1 MTFWR
6 RKTRTGTTPSET
18 TCAPMPVARQA
29 PGGPSLRRLPP
40 HSLAVPG
47 TGTPGPLSA
56 PRRHRRRGGQ
66 SPGTGRGHQG
76 TGRNRA
82 APEEAAREIDD
93 AIAQLEKR
101 SHAKHRLSDSQEDA
115 RFCRVSE
122 STLRDRLNRLAAK
135 GQVGLHVPNCELF
148 GGRSK
153 YNEAGFVGPRGL

>member
-1 MTFWR
+1 MLLR
-6 RKTRTGTTPSET
+6 RRPPMAGNSDPLAAENPDRKTPSET
-18 TCAPMPVARQA
+18 ASPPVPVARQA

-76 TGRNRA
+76 TGRNGA

-101 SHAKHRLSDSQEDA
+101 GHAKHRLSDSQEDA

-122 STLRDRLNRLAAK
+122 STLRDRLNRLTAK
-135 GQVGLHVPNCELF
+135 GLVG
-148 GGRSK
+148 R
-153 YNEAGFVGPRGL
+153 VGIEPTTP